1 MANDLSSKID
11 IFFEEVVAGFE
22 ATNISAKNCGQ
33 YKPGAGR
40 LAEGGQTFYRPQP
53 ILTEVVD
60 GRDVS
65 AAYNDITEMTV
76 PSTLTDSHIRNTP
89 VSLTGADL
97 NNPHILQRMIDGS
110 TVMLSNKLDVLVADE
125 VATKGTL
132 VVTSS
137 TNIDTYDEAAVADA
151 MMLEQQCSKGMRMM
165 MLNPRMSNNLAG
177 NLASRGT
184 MQGAP
189 MDAYTRSMLPPIAG
203 FDTFRTDYGKS
214 ITGTATTGDLIA
226 GANQH
231 YTPAAQDGNG
241 LPLDNRTQTINVDDG
256 AAGAHGLVAGDC
268 FTIAGV
274 NSVGHINKQD
284 TGQLKTFRVIS
295 VPTATSLEIAP
306 PIIPADGANQS
317 QKDYANVT
325 TTPADNA
332 AITALNTV
340 TKPASV
346 FFEKDCVEI
355 IHADYNMEPFE
366 STGKKV
372 RKSTTDSGIQI
383 IMLSDSDVDTLVAK
397 YRLFIW
403 ANVEMLNYEM
413 GGILLEGQ
421 T

>member
-22 ATNISAKNCGQ
+22 ATNISAKNCAQ

-40 LAEGGQTFYRPQP
+40 LAEGGQTFYRPMP
-53 ILTEVVD
+53 LLTEVVD
-60 GRDVS
+60 GRDMS
-65 AAYNDITEMTV
+65 SSYNDITELTV

-89 VSLTGADL
+89 LSLTGADL
-97 NNPHILQRMIDGS
+97 NNPHIMQRMIDGS
-110 TVMLSNKLDVLVADE
+110 TVMLSNKLDVLVADC
-125 VATKGTL
+125 VATYGSL

-151 MMLEQQCSKGMRMM
+151 LMLEQQVSKGMRMM

-214 ITGTATTGDLIA
+214 ITANATTGDLVA
-226 GANQH
+226 GASQNL
-231 YTPAAQDGNG
+231 TPAAQDGNG
-241 LPLDNRTQTINVDDG
+241 LPQDNRTMTLNVDDG
-256 AAGAHGLVAGDC
+256 AAGAHGLLAGDC
-268 FTIAGV
+268 ITIAGV
-274 NSVGHINKQD
+274 NAVGHINKQD

-295 VPTATSLEIAP
+295 VPSSTSIEIAP
-306 PIIPADGANQS
+306 AIIPADGAAQS

-332 AITALNTV
+332 AITVLNTV

-346 FFEKDCVEI
+346 FFEKDAVEI

-372 RKSTTDSGIQI
+372 RRSTTDSGIQI
-383 IMLSDSDVDTLVAK
+383 IMLSDSNIDTLVAK
-397 YRLFIW
+397 YRLFVW

-413 GGILLEGQ
+413 GGILLEAQ

>member
-1 MANDLSSKID
+1 M
-11 IFFEEVVAGFE
+11 V
-22 ATNISAKNCGQ
+22 Q
-33 YKPGAGR
+33 GA
-40 LAEGGQTFYRPQP
+40 
-53 ILTEVVD
+53 
-60 GRDVS
+60 
-65 AAYNDITEMTV
+65 
-76 PSTLTDSHIRNTP
+76 
-89 VSLTGADL
+89 
-97 NNPHILQRMIDGS
+97 

-125 VATKGTL
+125 VATKGSL

-151 MMLEQQCSKGMRMM
+151 LMLEQQCTKGQRMM
-165 MLNPRMSNNLAG
+165 MLNPRMAINLAG

-214 ITGTATTGDLIA
+214 IAGSASTGDLIA
-226 GANQH
+226 GASQS
-231 YTPAAQDGNG
+231 YTPVSQTAG
-241 LPLDNRTQTINVDDG
+241 LPVDNRTQTINVDDG
-256 AAGAHGLVAGDC
+256 AAGAHGLIIGDC

-274 NSVGHINKQD
+274 NAVGHINKQS

-295 VPTATSLEIAP
+295 VPTSTSLEIAP
-306 PIIPADGANQS
+306 PIIPADGAAQA
-317 QKDYANVT
+317 QKDYANVD

-332 AITALNTV
+332 ALTLLNTV

-346 FFEKDCVEI
+346 FFEKDAVEI

-383 IMLSDSDVDTLVAK
+383 CMLSDSDVDTLIAK
-397 YRLFIW
+397 YRLFVW
-403 ANVEMLNYEM
+403 ANVEMLNYEL
-413 GGILLEGQ
+413 GGVMLEAQ

>member
-1 MANDLSSKID
+1 MANDLANKVD

-22 ATNISAKNCGQ
+22 AMNISAKNCAQ
-33 YKPGAGR
+33 YKPGAGQ
-40 LAEGGQTFYRPQP
+40 LAEGGQTFYRPMP

-65 AAYNDITEMTV
+65 SAYNDVTELTV
-76 PSTLTDSHIRNTP
+76 PSTLTESHIRNTP
-89 VSLTGADL
+89 VSFTGKDL
-97 NNPHILQRMIDGS
+97 NNPHILDRTVQGA
-110 TVMLSNKLDVLVADE
+110 TVMLSNKLDVLVADC
-125 VATKGTL
+125 VATYGSL

-151 MMLEQQCSKGMRMM
+151 LMLEQQCSKGQRMM
-165 MLNPRMSNNLAG
+165 MLNPRMAINLAG
-177 NLASRGT
+177 NLAGRGT

-214 ITGTATTGDLIA
+214 ITGSASTGDLVM
-226 GANQH
+226 GASQNL
-231 YTPAAQDGNG
+231 TPAAMSGG
-241 LPLDNRTQTINVDDG
+241 LPVDNRTMTLNVDDG

-268 FTIAGV
+268 ITIDGV
-274 NSVGHINKQD
+274 YAVGQINKQS

-295 VPTATSLEIAP
+295 VPSATSIELAP
-306 PIIPADGANQS
+306 AIIPADGAAQS

-332 AITALNTV
+332 AITVLNTV

-346 FFEKDCVEI
+346 FFEKDAVEI
-355 IHADYNMEPFE
+355 IHADFNTEPFE

-372 RKSTTDSGIQI
+372 RKSTTDSGIQV
-383 IMLSDSDVDTLVAK
+383 IMLSDSNIDTLVAK

-403 ANVEMLNYEM
+403 ASAEMLNYEL
-413 GGILLEGQ
+413 GGILLEAQ